1 MNILKNKIKIQ
12 TNNYGSWFYLQITL
26 SSTPPLTAGKKLDA
40 NRDKKEAHLSL
51 PHIHTKTTKAQ
62 EETHWVLKIVW
73 YALRRLPADLC
84 M

>member
-1 MNILKNKIKIQ
+1 MGA
-12 TNNYGSWFYLQITL
+12 GSIFKLPCPAP
-26 SSTPPLTAGKKLDA
+26 PPLTAGKKLDA

-51 PHIHTKTTKAQ
+51 PHMHTKTTKAQ